1 MEDEGNYEM
10 IAGKEAIISLEKNSS
25 YEVPRAE
32 KMSESENPLEVKYK
46 YKIPACGHR
55 RNNKQRSW
63 QCACSNSN
71 QAWPHDTISSFV
83 GNDYFCDSGNHG
95 SSWSRIINASN
106 PISGMARGVVLLVPA
121 ASSTTLHGSVK
132 TFPGPPL
139 MTWRSESA
147 RVEILKTHLLN
158 YLSFMYNRMYGL
170 VYNKRCDEL

>member
-1 MEDEGNYEM
+1 M

-32 KMSESENPLEVKYK
+32 KISESENPLEVKYK

-106 PISGMARGVVLLVPA
+106 PTYIWDGQGCGP
-121 ASSTTLHGSVK
+121 SSTCCQ
-132 TFPGPPL
+132 FNNPPWFCKNL
-139 MTWRSESA
+139 SRSTTDDLEVRICKSGDF
-147 RVEILKTHLLN
+147 EDTPIELL
-158 YLSFMYNRMYGL
+158 
-170 VYNKRCDEL
+170 ELYVRI